1 MDERS
6 GLLSEDNPGGRQQS
20 YTFTR
25 NVLTG
30 VLALVVSLCV
40 FLSLAGFSVGV
51 HVGKAFSS
59 QTPSE
64 DGDTSGFVP
73 SDSPFSKDLR
83 LQWLLKNRLP
93 SGLPLAYQVTPDD
106 YFEALPDDKKPKGNK
121 GKMGPPEC
129 GHQYASGEA
138 WDKYELQTEKMLVS
152 TGCVIYDAAV
162 GSIALAVGGYHDAAG
177 MFFWSVLEPG
187 HTAGIMNIRG
197 NAPCKGR
204 EAFGECQDPEGTG
217 ACGLCYGDSANKS
230 GMTAGFKNALTFRL
244 IGDYWAYEGTTHE
257 LCPNLKR
264 NWVWVDWKPVLGDNA
279 WAMLLGPVHTLW
291 LRKGGNPK
299 LITPYAPELKLA
311 MDFLGAVKLLRA
323 GDTGGMYFC
332 PRNTYYGSVGA
343 DIGGQ
348 ISTEN
353 SASTLAGLKAFRYLL
368 LKMNKPKRYAAVL
381 ADLNSLIEGILKYLK
396 AAFLPAA
403 GHFRTGGGY
412 DPKTGTLKWED
423 EVFAVDC
430 QSWVGS
436 VLGADQ
442 IDTWFGK
449 GTTLK
454 MWEKTKSIA
463 GYAKQSNGFVKGV
476 GYSHNDESQVMSG
489 EWTYGAA
496 NFLKIVA
503 TDSSYSS
510 DVKKKLMAEAEFMV
524 KAIKDEMQKDYTLNG
539 QKVQAIQYANK
550 RYLIPPELGGWWA
563 NPIPSRASTSWGV
576 LWDANYNPL
585 HLLGH
590 FSSKYDM

>member
-1 MDERS
+1 MGCMNSARMDERS

-197 NAPCKGR
+197 NAPCKGIDSHSCLLPQTR
-204 EAFGECQDPEGTG
+204 DVLECPTTRGGPPTPTPSPPLFTAMQVMRGVFYFTSSRTVSGVITCNTFLMPCCMQTTPPKGRNAVG
-217 ACGLCYGDSANKS
+217 SRSDSACC
-230 GMTAGFKNALTFRL
+230 F
-244 IGDYWAYEGTTHE
+244 
-257 LCPNLKR
+257 
-264 NWVWVDWKPVLGDNA
+264 
-279 WAMLLGPVHTLW
+279 
-291 LRKGGNPK
+291 
-299 LITPYAPELKLA
+299 
-311 MDFLGAVKLLRA
+311 
-323 GDTGGMYFC
+323 
-332 PRNTYYGSVGA
+332 
-343 DIGGQ
+343 
-348 ISTEN
+348 
-353 SASTLAGLKAFRYLL
+353 
-368 LKMNKPKRYAAVL
+368 
-381 ADLNSLIEGILKYLK
+381 
-396 AAFLPAA
+396 
-403 GHFRTGGGY
+403 
-412 DPKTGTLKWED
+412 
-423 EVFAVDC
+423 
-430 QSWVGS
+430 
-436 VLGADQ
+436 
-442 IDTWFGK
+442 
-449 GTTLK
+449 
-454 MWEKTKSIA
+454 
-463 GYAKQSNGFVKGV
+463 
-476 GYSHNDESQVMSG
+476 SHQ
-489 EWTYGAA
+489 
-496 NFLKIVA
+496 
-503 TDSSYSS
+503 
-510 DVKKKLMAEAEFMV
+510 
-524 KAIKDEMQKDYTLNG
+524 
-539 QKVQAIQYANK
+539 
-550 RYLIPPELGGWWA
+550 
-563 NPIPSRASTSWGV
+563 
-576 LWDANYNPL
+576 
-585 HLLGH
+585 
-590 FSSKYDM
+590 FSSSFIPAPF